1 MLRQAKVRKG
11 RVGNSR
17 LLLVTAADVVACQT
31 AMVKSRNFPYELQS
45 L

>member
-1 MLRQAKVRKG
+1 MLRRGRIRRG

-17 LLLVTAADVVACQT
+17 MLLVTAADVVACQT
-31 AMVKSRNFPYELQS
+31 DMVKARNYPYDVS